1 VVTGKMTGTNHGTPW
16 NYDAQVPL
24 VFWGRAFRA
33 GTYTTP
39 VQPIDLASTLAA
51 ALGVTQPSDA
61 QGRPLSLIL
70 K

>member
-1 VVTGKMTGTNHGTPW
+1 MTGTSHGTPW

-24 VFWGRAFRA
+24 VFWGQAFKP

-39 VQPIDLASTLAA
+39 AQPIDLASTLAA

-61 QGRPLSLIL
+61 QGPPLSFIL